1 MPAQRSSATRCCG
14 VSGGTSSPSSEEI
27 ARAGEPGDTAVISDA
42 STGGQAA
49 ADHGPRTTDHEPENK
64 NASLQTLLTDERS
77 RWRTDVHAFTA
88 HKQASKKIPLV

>member
-64 NASLQTLLTDERS
+64 NASLQTLL
-77 RWRTDVHAFTA
+77 
-88 HKQASKKIPLV
+88 KQVYGSTGKH